1 MIYQG
6 EERYE
11 QVKRKAIEISIL
23 IIGIVIGF
31 SVDNL

>member
-1 MIYQG
+1 MAYQG

-23 IIGIVIGF
+23 IVGIVIGL
-31 SVDNL
+31 SVNSL